1 MDSDG
6 SGNHRESAEN
16 SLVHHFD
23 GDITGL
29 SSLIREQTEDNG
41 RDNLVSFV
49 MASLTEQ
56 TRTPEDQ
63 LQEMFALI
71 LDERRW
77 EDFSQNRLPQLFDTM
92 AKKLEQVV
100 EKLA

>member
-1 MDSDG
+1 M
-6 SGNHRESAEN
+6 
-16 SLVHHFD
+16 HHFD

-29 SSLIREQTEDNG
+29 SSLIRDQTEDNG

-49 MASLTEQ
+49 MTSLTEQ
-56 TRTPEDQ
+56 TRAPEDQ
-63 LQEMFALI
+63 LQEMLALI

>member
-1 MDSDG
+1 M
-6 SGNHRESAEN
+6 
-16 SLVHHFD
+16 HHFD

-29 SSLIREQTEDNG
+29 SSLIRDQTEDNG

-49 MASLTEQ
+49 MSSLTEQ
-56 TRTPEDQ
+56 TRAPEDQ
-63 LQEMFALI
+63 LQEMLALI

>member
-1 MDSDG
+1 M
-6 SGNHRESAEN
+6 
-16 SLVHHFD
+16 HHFD

-29 SSLIREQTEDNG
+29 SSLIRDQTEDNG

-49 MASLTEQ
+49 MTSLTEQ
-56 TRTPEDQ
+56 TRAPEDQ